1 MRGSMIVR
9 AVAALTVVMVA
20 VDGGGFG
27 VVSRGTLAI
36 AVWWAL
42 LVLVATGLLAPSR
55 LPPAAGLALGFLAA
69 FVVLT
74 GASLAWADSSERAFA
89 ELDRAALYLGVFA
102 LAALVA
108 AAGEPRAAADGLA
121 VGIAAV
127 AGIALAARF
136 FPDQAPATE
145 LPSFLPSAQTRLSYP
160 IGYWNGLAAL
170 IAVGV
175 PLLLRSAIEAGSPVR
190 RALAMASLPAL
201 AQVLYLTSSRGGT
214 AAALAAVAT
223 LLALAPRRL
232 ALLGAILTA
241 GAGTA
246 LAIWILVARTSL
258 VDGPLGT
265 AAAEAEGRSA
275 ALLTLAVCAVT
286 GLGYLLAVRYVPA
299 PPRLPRASVRAG
311 VALLLAAAA
320 VAVIAADP
328 VDAFETFKRPPAPA
342 PATGSGPDPL
352 ATHLLSGGGGGRW
365 QFWSA
370 AVDEFRSSPL
380 VGRGAGSFEA
390 WWAQHGTIP
399 YFVRDAHSLY
409 LETLGELG
417 IAGLGLLLGAFAAA
431 AFAALRG
438 WRRRPEADRILVAAL
453 LAGFVA
459 FALEAAVD
467 WVWEVTVVAAAGIAC
482 LGLAAAS
489 ASRRP
494 RAVPVLARAA
504 VAVTALA
511 VIAAQALVLLAE
523 IELRDSRA
531 AARAGDFPA
540 ALAHAL
546 DARALEPWA
555 ATPRLQLALVAEETG
570 DLASARGH
578 IGAALE
584 RDSRDWRLWLVAAR
598 LETKAGAIAAARRSL
613 ARARELNPRSP
624 LFAKEEA

>member
-1 MRGSMIVR
+1 MIVR
-9 AVAALTVVMVA
+9 AVTALTIFVVA
-20 VDGGGFG
+20 LDGGGFG

-42 LVLVATGLLAPSR
+42 LIFVATGHLAPSR
-55 LPPAAGLALGFLAA
+55 LPPAAGVALGFMAA

-74 GASLAWADSSERAFA
+74 GASLAWADSAEKAVA
-89 ELDRAALYLGVFA
+89 ELDRAALYLGAFA
-102 LAALVA
+102 LAALLA
-108 AAGEPRAAADGLA
+108 AAGQARPAADGLA

-127 AGIALAARF
+127 AGVALAARF
-136 FPDQAPATE
+136 FPDAAPATD

-170 IAVGV
+170 VAVGT
-175 PLLLRSAIEAGSPVR
+175 PLLLRSAVEAGSPVR
-190 RALAMASLPAL
+190 RGLAVASLPAL

-214 AAALAAVAT
+214 AAALAAVVA
-223 LLALAPRRL
+223 LVALAPRRL
-232 ALLGAILTA
+232 ALLGALGAA
-241 GAGTA
+241 GAGAA
-246 LAIWILVARTSL
+246 LAIWALVARTSL

-265 AAAEAEGRSA
+265 AAAESEGRTA
-275 ALLTLAVCAVT
+275 ALLTLAVCVAT
-286 GLGYLLAVRYVPA
+286 GLVYALAVRYVP
-299 PPRLPRASVRAG
+299 PPRVPRAAFAAG
-311 VALLLAAAA
+311 AAVLLASGA

-328 VDAFETFKRPPAPA
+328 VNAFETFKRPPV

-370 AVDEFRSSPL
+370 AADEFRSSPL

-417 IAGLGLLLGAFAAA
+417 LAGLGLLLGAVAAA
-431 AFAALRG
+431 WFSALRG
-438 WRRRPEADRILVAAL
+438 WRRRPDPDRLLVAAL
-453 LAGFVA
+453 VAGFVA

-467 WVWEVTVVAAAGIAC
+467 WVWEVTVVTVAAFAC
-482 LGLAAAS
+482 LGLAVAS
-489 ASRRP
+489 ASLRP
-494 RAVPVLARAA
+494 RAVPMLARATVA
-504 VAVTALA
+504 VAALL
-511 VIAAQALVLLAE
+511 VIAGQAVVLLAE

-531 AARAGDFPA
+531 AARARDFPA
-540 ALAHAL
+540 ALAHARG
-546 DARALEPWA
+546 ARALEPWA
-555 ATPRLQLALVAEETG
+555 STPRLQLALVAEETG

-578 IGAALE
+578 IGTALE

-598 LETKAGAIAAARRSL
+598 LETKAGSIAAARRSL
-613 ARARELNPRSP
+613 ASARELNPRSP
-624 LFAKEEA
+624 LFAKEGT